1 MPIPSVGDKAPDF
14 TLPANDGARF
24 SLSEQKGKKVVLY
37 FYPKDDTPGCTT
49 QACDFRD
56 LRNDFSQRNA
66 VVVGISRD
74 GADSH
79 QAFIQKHQLNFRLL
93 TDADTKVHKMYG
105 AWGEKNNYGKVT
117 TGVLRTTV
125 LIDEEGKILSLKN
138 NVKATGNAEKTLG
151 LLDSLVK

>member
-56 LRNDFSQRNA
+56 LR
-66 VVVGISRD
+66 
-74 GADSH
+74 
-79 QAFIQKHQLNFRLL
+79 
-93 TDADTKVHKMYG
+93 
-105 AWGEKNNYGKVT
+105 
-117 TGVLRTTV
+117 
-125 LIDEEGKILSLKN
+125 
-138 NVKATGNAEKTLG
+138 
-151 LLDSLVK
+151 